1 MVTKKKGSRE
11 NTWNMSF
18 YVYDQNGMKSRKYKD
33 FHGTK
38 AQAVEKEKEIR
49 KYYKTRVVRVTDL
62 TLTFGEF
69 LDHYLQND
77 VHVPYNEL
85 ESSTKVGYTHCVR
98 RIQRY
103 PISNKVISKLEPLDF
118 KMFMNALAK
127 DKYAATTTRH
137 TLTQIG
143 RAIKYGIDMNLFEKN
158 PLETRSGKIK
168 APKQKRGRD
177 IEYMEVTPVTQ
188 EMIKKLLFLCR
199 GKEEEPVIQTFLY
212 TGMRLSELKG
222 IRWADI
228 VFNRPNPK
236 TGERT
241 TEVRVRQ
248 SIKEIYGKD
257 IPDSTRESH
266 QKPSQLKSDAAYRT
280 IPVSDDYTNL
290 MKEYKAKKKKEAK
303 FKWSEKA
310 LVFGKDNGEPYGSTY
325 FRKLLKKYR
334 YDLENDDLGP
344 QYLRHCFATIMITSG
359 ENPSS
364 VMRMMGHSNIEITM
378 EIYNNVF
385 PPVSTASATRIDG
398 WINSEIYALPP
409 IFGENFGE
417 NEKQEGLS

>member
-11 NTWNMSF
+11 NTWNMS
-18 YVYDQNGMKSRKYKD
+18 YRVYDENGISHRKFKD

-38 AQAVEKEKEIR
+38 AQAVEKEKELVE
-49 KYYKTRVVRVTDL
+49 YYKSKVVRVTDL

-77 VHVPYNEL
+77 VHVPYNGL
-85 ESSTKVGYTHCVR
+85 ESSTKVGYNAHIR
-98 RIQRY
+98 RIQKY

-118 KMFMNALAK
+118 KMFINALAK
-127 DKYAATTTRH
+127 DKYSVTTIRH
-137 TLTQIG
+137 TVTQIG
-143 RAIKYGIDMNLFEKN
+143 RALKYGIDMDLFEKN

-168 APKQKRGRD
+168 APKKKRGD
-177 IEYMEVTPVTQ
+177 EVEYVEINPD
-188 EMIKKLLFLCR
+188 MIKKLLFLCR

-212 TGMRLSELKG
+212 TGLRLSELKG
-222 IRWADI
+222 LRWSD
-228 VFNRPNPK
+228 VLFNRPNPK

-248 SIKEIYGKD
+248 SIKEVYGKD
-257 IPDSTRESH
+257 LPDSTRESH
-266 QKPSQLKSDAAYRT
+266 QQPSELKSSAGYRT
-280 IPVSDDYTNL
+280 ISVSDDYTNL

-325 FRKLLKKYR
+325 LRDVVTKYR

-344 QYLRHCFATIMITSG
+344 QYLRHCFATIMITAG
-359 ENPSS
+359 ENPSN
-364 VMRMMGHSNIEITM
+364 VMRMLGHSNIEVTM
-378 EIYNNVF
+378 KIYNNVF
-385 PPVSTASATRIDG
+385 PPVSTASASRIDG
-398 WINSEIYALPP
+398 WINSEIYALPST
-409 IFGENFGE
+409 IGENFGE
-417 NEKQEGLS
+417 NEKQERLS

>member
-49 KYYKTRVVRVTDL
+49 KYYKSIVVRVTDL
-62 TLTFGEF
+62 DLTFGEF

-77 VHVPYNEL
+77 VHVPYNGL
-85 ESSTKVGYTHCVR
+85 EDSTKIGYHHHIR

-103 PISNKVISKLEPLDF
+103 PISNKAISKLEPLDF
-118 KMFMNALAK
+118 KMFINALAK
-127 DKYAATTTRH
+127 DGFAVGTIRH
-137 TLTQIG
+137 TMTQIG
-143 RAIKYGIDMNLFEKN
+143 KAINYGIGMNLFEKN
-158 PLETRSGKIK
+158 PLETRTGKIK
-168 APKQKRGRD
+168 PPKKRANKVKD
-177 IEYMEVTPVTQ
+177 EKTEITQ
-188 EMIKKLLFLCR
+188 DMIKKLLFLCR
-199 GKEEEPVIQTFLY
+199 GKKEEPVIQTFLY
-212 TGMRLSELKG
+212 TGMRLSEIKG
-222 IRWADI
+222 LRWADI

-257 IPDSTRESH
+257 IPDSTKASH
-266 QKPSQLKSDAAYRT
+266 QQPSIAKSDSAYRT
-280 IPVSDDYTNL
+280 IPVSDDYSNL
-290 MKEYKAKKKKEAK
+290 MKEYKAKKKKEAR

-310 LVFGKDNGEPYGSTY
+310 LVFGRNNGEPYGSTY
-325 FRKLLKKYR
+325 LRKLVTKYR
-334 YDLENDDLGP
+334 YDLENDDLHP
-344 QYLRHCFATIMITSG
+344 RYLRHCFATIMITAG
-359 ENPSS
+359 ENPSN
-364 VMRMMGHSNIEITM
+364 VMKMMGHSNIKVTM
-378 EIYNNVF
+378 EIYNDVF
-385 PPVSTASATRIDG
+385 PPVSTATATRIDG

-417 NEKQEGLS
+417 NEKQERQS